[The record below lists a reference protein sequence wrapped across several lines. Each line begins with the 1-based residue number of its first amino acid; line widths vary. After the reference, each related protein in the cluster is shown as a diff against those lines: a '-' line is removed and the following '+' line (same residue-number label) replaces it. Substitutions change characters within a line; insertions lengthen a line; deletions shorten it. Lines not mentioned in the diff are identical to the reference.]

1 LGMLKIVIVDSPS
14 WPLFNPRQFLHL
26 GILYLASS
34 LESAQFDVSV
44 LDVHEVT
51 SWDKEN
57 HKLILHPEK
66 MPACDVLCISATT
79 ANVHW
84 GQEMAI
90 AWPARYKVLGGSHAT
105 NILRGPHE
113 RFKKP
118 SYFHGFDYM
127 ILEEAEESLV
137 QFCQAVDKGIEPRH
151 QLIPQ
156 IPDLCWFDSLG
167 NLHRNP
173 HVGLP
178 DVTKLPRPAFRL
190 WNKNSKFFG
199 GGLSANGYDKKFN
212 LNEAMTAS
220 LFTARGCPYG
230 CRFCADARTK
240 VREETLDQIEEDI
253 RTLAELGVSA
263 IRIQDDVPTIRAE
276 RCRAI
281 CDLMDKYG
289 MRWRVNTRV
298 NLSDRTLFKYMM
310 DHGCVEV
317 AFGVEHGSAKMLK
330 LMDKGT
336 TPEKN
341 TQGIHMVQD
350 LGMVAKAFLM
360 LGFPGEDVQTVE
372 EMKQWIITTKPSA
385 CAWCLF
391 QPFPGSDVWNNPD
404 RYGVS
409 LPDNAFDRF
418 WQLGKEGTDDELV
431 LTLPTITRKD
441 LQKARIEVGELI
453 DREIGHRDRRRVD
466 TGGSWG
472 MGTNISLEDS
482 AASIC

>member
-1 LGMLKIVIVDSPS
+1 MLKVVILDSPS

-26 GILYLASS
+26 GILYLAAA
-34 LESAQFDVSV
+34 LEAAGFDVEV
-44 LDVHEVT
+44 LDCHEVT
-51 SWDKEN
+51 SWDKEG

-137 QFCQAVDKGIEPRH
+137 QFCQAVDKGIEPLH

-156 IPDLCWFDSLG
+156 IPDLCWFDSVG

-240 VREETLDQIEEDI
+240 VREETLDQIIEDV
-253 RTLAELGVSA
+253 RTLAELGVQA
-263 IRIQDDVPTIRAE
+263 IRIQDDVLTLKDK
-276 RCRAI
+276 RCRQLADI
-281 CDLMDKYG
+281 FHDHG
-289 MRWRVNTRV
+289 MKWRGNTRV
-298 NLSDRTLFKYMM
+298 NLTDPGLFKYMA
-310 DHGCVEV
+310 DKGCVELG
-317 AFGVEHGSAKMLK
+317 FGCEHADARMLK

-341 TQGIHMVQD
+341 TQGIHMCQEA
-350 LGMVAKAFLM
+350 GMVAKAFM
-360 LGFPGEDVQTVE
+360 LVAFPGENDE
-372 EMKQWIITTKPSA
+372 SIENMKKWIIETRPSA
-385 CAWCLF
+385 VAWSLF
-391 QPFPGSDVWNNPD
+391 QPFPGSDVWNHPE
-404 RYGVS
+404 RYNVE

-418 WQLGKEGTDDELV
+418 WQMGKEGTEEELV
-431 LTLPTITRKD
+431 LDLPGFPKEKVLR
-441 LQKARIEVGELI
+441 ARIEIGQLI
-453 DREIGHRDRRRVD
+453 DSYIGPRDRRRVD

-472 MGTNISLEDS
+472 NGVHVATQQ
-482 AASIC
+482 AVCPV